1 LPAADRTPVISRD
14 FALAPPATVP
24 RPATLPFDLDLA
36 AAPKSDPPAAATAI
50 EVEETYMISQIAH
63 GHQATAESVDDLFL
77 AHEAETLPNDRR
89 SIGRTFA
96 MEFDDSTTMDSSML
110 EQIPE

>member
-1 LPAADRTPVISRD
+1 M
-14 FALAPPATVP
+14 
-24 RPATLPFDLDLA
+24 DLA
-36 AAPKSDPPAAATAI
+36 AGPKSDPPAPGGMAN
-50 EVEETYMISQIAH
+50 EVEETYLLSQIVH
-63 GHQATAESVDDLFL
+63 GQQGATESVDDLFL
-77 AHEAETLPNDRR
+77 AHEAEALPSDRR